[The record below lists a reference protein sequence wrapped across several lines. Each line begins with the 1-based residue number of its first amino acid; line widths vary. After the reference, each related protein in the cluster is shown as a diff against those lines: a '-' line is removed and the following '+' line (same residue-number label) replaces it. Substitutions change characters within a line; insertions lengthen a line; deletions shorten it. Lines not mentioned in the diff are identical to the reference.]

1 MSKKAFIFPGQ
12 GAQYVGMAKDFYENN
27 TISKEVFNIA
37 SETLHIDM
45 AKLCFVE
52 NDELNLTEF
61 TQAAMVTACV
71 SILKVIED
79 MGLKADITAGLSLGE
94 YAALVCNKVL
104 NFEQAVKLVRT
115 RGILM
120 ANEVPKGVGTMAAIL
135 GMNTDELEKICK
147 EVSLETN
154 LIVEPAN
161 YNCPGQIV
169 ISGEKSAVLK
179 AMETMKKNGAKRV
192 MELNVSGPFHSSM
205 LKGAGEKLAKELES
219 VKLGN
224 IEFPYVNN
232 VTADITTSTE
242 NTKTLLE
249 KQVYSPVR
257 FMQSVEN
264 MINFGVDTFIE
275 IGPGRTLSGFIKKID
290 RTKKVINIDKLEDL
304 EKLNDIQ

>member
-1 MSKKAFIFPGQ
+1 
-12 GAQYVGMAKDFYENN
+12 
-27 TISKEVFNIA
+27 
-37 SETLHIDM
+37 
-45 AKLCFVE
+45 
-52 NDELNLTEF
+52 
-61 TQAAMVTACV
+61 
-71 SILKVIED
+71 
-79 MGLKADITAGLSLGE
+79 
-94 YAALVCNKVL
+94 
-104 NFEQAVKLVRT
+104 
-115 RGILM
+115 M

-135 GMNTDELEKICK
+135 GMDTDELEKICK